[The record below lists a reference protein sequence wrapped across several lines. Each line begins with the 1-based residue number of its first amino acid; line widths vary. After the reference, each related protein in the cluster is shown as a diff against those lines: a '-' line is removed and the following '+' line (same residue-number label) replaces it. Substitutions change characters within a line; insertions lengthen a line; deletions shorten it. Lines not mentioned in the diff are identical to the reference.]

1 MFLKH
6 YEYEQIEVD
15 NMVKIDFKKEYK
27 DLYKPKHNEVSFV
40 EVPKLNYLAIDGK
53 GDPNTSQE
61 YKDSIEAL
69 MSVSYKTKFIMK
81 KEYGKDYVV
90 MPLEGLWW
98 TKYMYNFSVDY
109 KSNWNW
115 KSLIMQ
121 PDFVKKEHIEQ
132 AKEEV
137 TKKKDLPSLDKIEF
151 IKFDEGL
158 SAQILHIG
166 PFVDE
171 GPTVEK
177 LHNVIEENS
186 YDFNG
191 IHHEIYL
198 SDIRRV
204 KHEKLRTII
213 RQPVKQK

>member
-1 MFLKH
+1 M
-6 YEYEQIEVD
+6 I
-15 NMVKIDFKKEYK
+15 KIDFKKEYK
-27 DLYKPKHNEVSFV
+27 DVYKPKTNEVSFI

-69 MSVSYKTKFIMK
+69 MSVSYKTKFIVK
-81 KEYGKDYVV
+81 KEHGKDYVV

-98 TKYMYNFSVDY
+98 ATEGMDNFSVED

-121 PDFVKKEHIEQ
+121 PKFVKKEHFKQ
-132 AKEEV
+132 AKEKV
-137 TKKKDLPSLDKIEF
+137 AKKKDLNSLDKIEF
-151 IKFDEGL
+151 IEIDEGL

-177 LHNVIEENS
+177 LHNVIKENS

-191 IHHEIYL
+191 MHHEVYL
-198 SDIRRV
+198 SDIRRT
-204 KHEKLRTII
+204 KPEKLRTII
-213 RQPVKQK
+213 RQPVKPK

>member
-1 MFLKH
+1 MP
-6 YEYEQIEVD
+6 
-15 NMVKIDFKKEYK
+15 KIDFKKEYK
-27 DLYKPKHNEVSFV
+27 ELYKPKPNEVSFI
-40 EVPKLNYLAIDGK
+40 EFPKLNYLAIDGK

-81 KEYGKDYVV
+81 KEHQKDYVV

-98 TKYMYNFSVDY
+98 TDDPDNFSVDD
-109 KSNWNW
+109 KTNWNW

-121 PDFVKKEHIEQ
+121 PDFVKKEYFKQ

-137 TKKKDLPSLDKIEF
+137 AKKKNLPSLDKIEF

-166 PFVDE
+166 PFSDE
-171 GPTVEK
+171 GPTVKK
-177 LHNVIEENS
+177 LQSKIEENS

-191 IHHEIYL
+191 LHHEIYL
-198 SDIRRV
+198 SDIR
-204 KHEKLRTII
+204 KAKPEKLRTII
-213 RQPVKQK
+213 RQPIKEK

>member
-1 MFLKH
+1 MA
-6 YEYEQIEVD
+6 
-15 NMVKIDFKKEYK
+15 KIDFKKEYK
-27 DLYKPKHNEVSFV
+27 DLYKPLPKEVSFI
-40 EVPKLNYLAIDGK
+40 EVPKLNYLSIDGK

-61 YKDSIEAL
+61 YQDSIEAL
-69 MSVSYKTKFIMK
+69 MSVSFKTKFIMK
-81 KEYGKDYVV
+81 KEHKTDYVV

-98 TKYMYNFSVDY
+98 GNDPNDFSVED

-121 PDFVKKEHIEQ
+121 PNFVEDEHFKQ

-137 TKKKDLPSLDKIEF
+137 AKKKDLPSLDKIEF
-151 IKFDEGL
+151 VEMDEGL

-166 PFVDE
+166 PYADE
-171 GPTVEK
+171 EPTVEK

-191 IHHEIYL
+191 LHHEIYL
-198 SDIRRV
+198 SDVRRA
-204 KHEKLRTII
+204 KPEKLRTII
-213 RQPVKQK
+213 RQPVKPK